1 MTTVEP
7 VRARRTK
14 RREGART
21 ATDVL
26 RETFGFA
33 EFRAGQQAAVESA
46 LAGRDTLVVL
56 PTGGGKSLAYQVPAM
71 VLPGLT
77 VVVSPLISLMKD
89 QVDVL
94 VRKKVG
100 AAFLNS
106 TLSLNDS
113 LDRLARA
120 TTGDIKLLYVAP
132 ERLESERL
140 VERLR
145 SIGVSLLAVDEA
157 HCVSQWGHDFRPS
170 YLRLRPVREGLGSPP
185 VIALTATATPQV
197 RADIITHLGLR
208 DPEVVITGFDR
219 TNLSYSVQAVK
230 RDKEKDQVLIDTL
243 SASKGT
249 TVVYAPTRK
258 AVDRITGVL
267 KAARIGGAAYHAG
280 LAADRRRQV
289 QDDFMSGKLPVIVA
303 TNAFGMGID
312 KPDVRLV
319 IHYAMPGT
327 LEAYY
332 QEAGRAG
339 RDGDHSDVLLLHAY
353 QDRFT
358 HEFFIKTAHPD
369 RQSIERVYAALVR
382 AMSGNGISAGDPDA
396 IAALAGTGIGTR
408 DVESAIRVLTSSGA
422 IANVS
427 ASASMVHVRLLATHA
442 RIKAELSEGAELEIG
457 LLRILWKAVRER
469 LYAGATFDLNGL
481 PPGFGGSAGAT
492 PVLESLVARQFIA
505 WERSGGGLTLTGGAR
520 GIKGMDI
527 DWEALETRRRAELA
541 KLDMMQRYATTRS
554 CRRTFVLRYFGDRA
568 AARGQ
573 NCRSCDNCLA

>member
-1 MTTVEP
+1 MTSVAAT
-7 VRARRTK
+7 RTRGTK
-14 RREGART
+14 RGAGPRT

-26 RETFGFA
+26 RDTFGYT
-33 EFRAGQQAAVESA
+33 EFRAGQLAAVESA

-94 VRKKVG
+94 TRKGVG

-170 YLRLRPVREGLGSPP
+170 YLRLRAVREGLGSPP
-185 VIALTATATPQV
+185 CIALTATATPHV
-197 RADIITHLGLR
+197 RSDIITHLGLR
-208 DPEVVITGFDR
+208 EPEVVITGFDR
-219 TNLSYSVQAVK
+219 TNLSYAVQAVR
-230 RDKEKDQVLIDTL
+230 RDKEKDQLLVHALL
-243 SASKGT
+243 ENRGT

-258 AVDRITGVL
+258 AVDRITGIL
-267 KAARIGGAAYHAG
+267 TRADIGAAAYHAG
-280 LAADRRRQV
+280 LAVDRRRKV
-289 QDDFMSGKLPVIVA
+289 QDDFMSGKVRVIVA

-358 HEFFIKTAHPD
+358 HEFFIKAAHPD
-369 RQSIERVYAALVR
+369 RKTTERVFGALLR
-382 AMSGNGISAGDPDA
+382 ATSGKGITADDPDA
-396 IAALAGTGIGTR
+396 LAAMAGTGIGAR
-408 DVESAIRVLTSSGA
+408 DVEAAIRVLTSAGA
-422 IANVS
+422 VETVG
-427 ASASMVHVRLLATHA
+427 ASSSLVTVRLLATHA
-442 RIKAELSEGAELEIG
+442 RIKKELSEGAELEIG
-457 LLRILWKAVRER
+457 LLRVLWTVARDN
-469 LYAGATFDLNGL
+469 LYAGATIDLSGL
-481 PPGFGGSAGAT
+481 PPGFGGAAGAT
-492 PVLESLVARQFIA
+492 PVLETLAARQFIA
-505 WERSGGGLTLTGGAR
+505 WDRSGGGLALTGAR
-520 GIKGMDI
+520 SVKDLDV
-527 DWEALETRRRAELA
+527 DWDALDTRRRAEMA
-541 KLDMMQRYATTRS
+541 KLDMMQKYAQTRY
-554 CRRTFVLRYFGDRA
+554 CRRTFVLRYFGDKA
-568 AARGQ
+568 AARMR
-573 NCRSCDNCLA
+573 NCRSCDNCL

>member
-1 MTTVEP
+1 MTSVAAT
-7 VRARRTK
+7 RTRRTK
-14 RREGART
+14 RGAGPRT

-26 RETFGFA
+26 RDTFGYT
-33 EFRAGQQAAVESA
+33 EFRAGQLAAVESA

-94 VRKKVG
+94 TRKGVG

-170 YLRLRPVREGLGSPP
+170 YLRLRGVRDGLGSPP
-185 VIALTATATPQV
+185 CIALTATATPHV
-197 RADIITHLGLR
+197 RSDIITHLGLR

-219 TNLSYSVQAVK
+219 TNLSYAVQAVK
-230 RDKEKDQVLIDTL
+230 RDKEKDQVLVNAL
-243 SASKGT
+243 LENRGT

-267 KAARIGGAAYHAG
+267 TRADVGAAAYHAG
-280 LAADRRRQV
+280 LAADRRRKV
-289 QDDFMSGKLPVIVA
+289 QDDFMSGKLRVIVA

-358 HEFFIKTAHPD
+358 HEFFINAAHPE
-369 RQSIERVYAALVR
+369 RKTIERVFGALLRATGGKGITSADPETLAA
-382 AMSGNGISAGDPDA
+382 M
-396 IAALAGTGIGTR
+396 AGTGIGAR
-408 DVESAIRVLTSSGA
+408 DVEAAIRVLTAAGA
-422 IANVS
+422 VETVG
-427 ASASMVHVRLLATHA
+427 ASPSLVTVRLLATHA
-442 RIKAELSEGAELEIG
+442 RIKKELSEGAELEIG
-457 LLRILWKAVRER
+457 LLRALWTVARDN
-469 LYAGATFDLNGL
+469 LYAGAAIDLSGL
-481 PPGFGGSAGAT
+481 PPGFGGAAGAT
-492 PVLESLVARQFIA
+492 PVLETLEARQFIT
-505 WERSGGGLTLTGGAR
+505 WERCGGGLALTGAR
-520 GIKGMDI
+520 SVQDLDV
-527 DWEALETRRRAELA
+527 DWDALDTRRRAEMA
-541 KLDMMQRYATTRS
+541 KLDMMQKYAQTRY
-554 CRRTFVLRYFGDRA
+554 CRRTFVLRYFGDKA
-568 AARGQ
+568 AARVR
-573 NCRSCDNCLA
+573 NCRSCDNCL

>member
-1 MTTVEP
+1 MTSVAAT
-7 VRARRTK
+7 RTRKTK
-14 RREGART
+14 RGAGPRT
-21 ATDVL
+21 ATDIL
-26 RETFGFA
+26 RDTFGYS
-33 EFRAGQQAAVESA
+33 EFRAGQLAAVESA

-56 PTGGGKSLAYQVPAM
+56 PTGGGKSLTYQVPAM

-94 VRKKVG
+94 TRKGVG

-132 ERLESERL
+132 EKLESERL

-145 SIGVSLLAVDEA
+145 TIGVSLLAVDEA

-170 YLRLRPVREGLGSPP
+170 YLRLRAVREGLGSPP
-185 VIALTATATPQV
+185 CIALTATATPHV
-197 RADIITHLGLR
+197 RADIVTHLGL
-208 DPEVVITGFDR
+208 DQPEMVITGFDR
-219 TNLSYSVQAVK
+219 TNLSYAVQSVR
-230 RDKEKDQVLIDTL
+230 RDKEKDQVLVDAL
-243 SASKGT
+243 SESKGT

-267 KAARIGGAAYHAG
+267 KRARISAAAYHAG
-280 LAADRRRQV
+280 LATDQRRSV
-289 QDDFMSGKLPVIVA
+289 QDAFMSGKVRVIVA

-358 HEFFIKTAHPD
+358 HEFFIKGAHPE
-369 RQSIERVYAALVR
+369 RETVERVYGALLR
-382 AMSGNGISAGDPDA
+382 AGKGKGIATADPDA
-396 IAALAGTGIGTR
+396 LAGMAGRGVSAR
-408 DVESAIRVLTSSGA
+408 DVEAAIRVLTAAGA
-422 IANVS
+422 VSNVA
-427 ASASMVHVRLLATHA
+427 ASPSLVSVRLLATHA
-442 RIKAELSEGAELEIG
+442 RIKQELSADGGLEIG
-457 LLRILWKAVRER
+457 LLRALWTSARDN
-469 LYAGATFDLNGL
+469 LYAGATFDLNAL

-492 PVLESLVARQFIA
+492 PVLESLAARQFIA
-505 WERSGGGLTLTGGAR
+505 WERSGGGLALDGPRDVAEL
-520 GIKGMDI
+520 DV
-527 DWEALETRRRAELA
+527 DWDALDTRRKAEMA
-541 KLDMMQRYATTRS
+541 KLDTMQKYAQTRY
-554 CRRTFVLRYFGDRA
+554 CRRAFVLRYFGDKA
-568 AARGQ
+568 AAKLR
-573 NCRSCDNCLA
+573 NCRSCDNCL

>member
-1 MTTVEP
+1 MTSVAIP
-7 VRARRTK
+7 RARKTK
-14 RREGART
+14 RGAGPRT
-21 ATDVL
+21 ATDIL
-26 RETFGFA
+26 RDTFGYT
-33 EFRAGQQAAVESA
+33 EFRAGQLAAVEAA

-56 PTGGGKSLAYQVPAM
+56 PTGGGKSLTYQVPAM

-94 VRKKVG
+94 TRKGVG

-157 HCVSQWGHDFRPS
+157 HCISQWGHDFRPS
-170 YLRLRPVREGLGSPP
+170 YLRLRAVREGLGSPP
-185 VIALTATATPQV
+185 AIALTATATPQV
-197 RADIITHLGLR
+197 RTDIIAHLGLR

-219 TNLSYSVQAVK
+219 TNLSYAVQATR
-230 RDKEKDQVLIDTL
+230 RDKEKDQVLVDTL
-243 SASKGT
+243 SESKGT

-267 KAARIGGAAYHAG
+267 TRARIGGAAYHAG
-280 LAADRRRQV
+280 LAADRRRLV
-289 QDDFMSGKLPVIVA
+289 QDEFMGGKLRVIVA

-369 RQSIERVYAALVR
+369 RQSIERVFGALLRATSGKGITSSDFAAL
-382 AMSGNGISAGDPDA
+382 
-396 IAALAGTGIGTR
+396 AARAGTGIGAR
-408 DVESAIRVLTSSGA
+408 DVESAIRVLTAAGA
-422 IANVS
+422 VVNVG
-427 ASASMVHVRLLATHA
+427 ASPSLVSVRLLATHA
-442 RIKAELSEGAELEIG
+442 RIKQELSEGADLEIG
-457 LLRILWKAVRER
+457 LLRALWSSARDN
-469 LYAGATFDLNGL
+469 LYAGATYDLNAL
-481 PPGFGGSAGAT
+481 PPGFGGSSGAT
-492 PVLESLVARQFIA
+492 PLLETLAARQFIA
-505 WERSGGGLTLTGGAR
+505 WERSGGGLSLAGA
-520 GIKGMDI
+520 GNAKSLDI
-527 DWEALETRRRAELA
+527 DWDALETRRRAELA
-541 KLDMMQRYATTRS
+541 KLDTMQRYATTKY
-554 CRRTFVLRYFGDRA
+554 CRRSFVLRYFGDRA
-568 AARGQ
+568 AAGSR
-573 NCRSCDNCLA
+573 NCRSCDNCLR

>member
-1 MTTVEP
+1 MTSVAAT
-7 VRARRTK
+7 RTRRTK
-14 RREGART
+14 RGAGPRT

-26 RETFGFA
+26 RDMFGYT
-33 EFRAGQQAAVESA
+33 EFRAGQLAAVESV

-94 VRKKVG
+94 TQKGVG

-170 YLRLRPVREGLGSPP
+170 YLRLRAMREGLGSPP
-185 VIALTATATPQV
+185 CIALTATATPHV
-197 RADIITHLGLR
+197 RSDIITHLGLR
-208 DPEVVITGFDR
+208 EPEVVITGFDR
-219 TNLSYSVQAVK
+219 TNLSYAVQAVR
-230 RDKEKDQVLIDTL
+230 RDKEKDQLLVHALL
-243 SASKGT
+243 ENRGT

-258 AVDRITGVL
+258 AVDRITGIL
-267 KAARIGGAAYHAG
+267 TRADIGAAAYHAG
-280 LAADRRRQV
+280 LAVDRRRKV
-289 QDDFMSGKLPVIVA
+289 QDDFMSGKVRVIVA

-339 RDGDHSDVLLLHAY
+339 RDGDHSDV
-353 QDRFT
+353 
-358 HEFFIKTAHPD
+358 
-369 RQSIERVYAALVR
+369 
-382 AMSGNGISAGDPDA
+382 
-396 IAALAGTGIGTR
+396 
-408 DVESAIRVLTSSGA
+408 
-422 IANVS
+422 
-427 ASASMVHVRLLATHA
+427 
-442 RIKAELSEGAELEIG
+442 
-457 LLRILWKAVRER
+457 
-469 LYAGATFDLNGL
+469 
-481 PPGFGGSAGAT
+481 
-492 PVLESLVARQFIA
+492 
-505 WERSGGGLTLTGGAR
+505 
-520 GIKGMDI
+520 
-527 DWEALETRRRAELA
+527 
-541 KLDMMQRYATTRS
+541 
-554 CRRTFVLRYFGDRA
+554 
-568 AARGQ
+568 
-573 NCRSCDNCLA
+573 

>member
-1 MTTVEP
+1 MTSAAAP
-7 VRARRTK
+7 RSRRTK
-14 RREGART
+14 RGAGTHT

-26 RETFGFA
+26 RETFGYS
-33 EFRAGQQAAVESA
+33 EFRAGQLAAVESA

-56 PTGGGKSLAYQVPAM
+56 PTGGGKSLTYQVPAM

-94 VRKKVG
+94 VRKGVG

-170 YLRLRPVREGLGSPP
+170 YLRLRTVREGLGSPP
-185 VIALTATATPQV
+185 TIALTATATPQV
-197 RADIITHLGLR
+197 RTDIIEHLGLR
-208 DPEVVITGFDR
+208 APEVVITGFDR
-219 TNLSYSVQAVK
+219 TNLSYAVQSVK
-230 RDKEKDQVLIDTL
+230 RDRDKDELLVHTL
-243 SASKGT
+243 SSARGT

-258 AVDRITGVL
+258 AVDRLAGVL
-267 KAARIGGAAYHAG
+267 ARARISAAAYHAG
-280 LAADRRRQV
+280 LAADRRRKV
-289 QDDFMSGKLPVIVA
+289 QDDFMSGKIPVIVA

-358 HEFFIKTAHPD
+358 HEFFIKGAHPD
-369 RQSIERVYAALVR
+369 RDTVERVFGALVR
-382 AMSGNGISAGDPDA
+382 AAGKKGLAASDLDA
-396 IAALAGTGIGTR
+396 LAALAGTGIGAR
-408 DVESAIRVLTSSGA
+408 DVESALRVLTAAGA
-422 IANVS
+422 VESVAASPSLVS
-427 ASASMVHVRLLATHA
+427 VRLLATHA
-442 RIKAELSEGAELEIG
+442 RIKEELSVGADMEIG
-457 LLRILWKAVRER
+457 LLRILWTAARDN
-469 LYAGATFDLNGL
+469 LYAGAAFDLNAL
-481 PPGFGGSAGAT
+481 PPGFGGPSGAT
-492 PVLESLVARQFIA
+492 PVLESLASRQFIA
-505 WERSGGGLTLTGGAR
+505 WERSGGGLALTGPREA
-520 GIKGMDI
+520 KALDV
-527 DWEALETRRRAELA
+527 DWDALDTRRRAEMA
-541 KLDMMQRYATTRS
+541 KLDMMQKYAQTRY
-554 CRRTFVLRYFGDRA
+554 CRRTFVLRYFGDKS
-568 AARGQ
+568 AARIR
-573 NCRSCDNCLA
+573 NCRSCDNCL

>member
-1 MTTVEP
+1 MTSVAAT
-7 VRARRTK
+7 RTRKTK
-14 RREGART
+14 RGAGPRT

-26 RETFGFA
+26 RDTFGYS
-33 EFRAGQQAAVESA
+33 EFRAGQLAAVESA

-56 PTGGGKSLAYQVPAM
+56 PTGGGKSLTYQVPAM

-94 VRKKVG
+94 TRKGVG

-132 ERLESERL
+132 EKLESERL

-145 SIGVSLLAVDEA
+145 TIGVSLLAVDEA

-170 YLRLRPVREGLGSPP
+170 YLRLRAVREGLGSPP
-185 VIALTATATPQV
+185 CIALTATATPHV
-197 RADIITHLGLR
+197 RADIVTHLGL
-208 DPEVVITGFDR
+208 DQPEIVITGFDR
-219 TNLSYSVQAVK
+219 TNLSYAVQSVR
-230 RDKEKDQVLIDTL
+230 RDKEKDQVLVDAL
-243 SASKGT
+243 SESKGT

-267 KAARIGGAAYHAG
+267 KRARISAAAYHAG
-280 LAADRRRQV
+280 LATDQRRSV
-289 QDDFMSGKLPVIVA
+289 QDAFMSGKVRVIVA

-339 RDGDHSDVLLLHAY
+339 RDGDHSEVLLLHAY

-358 HEFFIKTAHPD
+358 HEFFIKGAHPE
-369 RQSIERVYAALVR
+369 RETVERVYEALLR
-382 AMSGNGISAGDPDA
+382 AGKGKGIAPADSDVLAGMAGRGISA
-396 IAALAGTGIGTR
+396 R
-408 DVESAIRVLTSSGA
+408 DVEAAIRVLTAAGA
-422 IANVS
+422 VTNVA
-427 ASASMVHVRLLATHA
+427 ASPSLVSVRLLATHA
-442 RIKAELSEGAELEIG
+442 RIKQELSADAGLEIG
-457 LLRILWKAVRER
+457 LLRALWTSARDN
-469 LYAGATFDLNGL
+469 LYAGATFDLNAL
-481 PPGFGGSAGAT
+481 PPGFGGAAGAT
-492 PVLESLVARQFIA
+492 PVLESLAERQFIA
-505 WERSGGGLTLTGGAR
+505 WERSGGGLTLTGPRDVAEL
-520 GIKGMDI
+520 DV
-527 DWEALETRRRAELA
+527 DWDALDTRRRAEMA
-541 KLDMMQRYATTRS
+541 KLDTMQKYAQTRY
-554 CRRTFVLRYFGDRA
+554 CRRAFVLRYFGDKA
-568 AARGQ
+568 AGKLR
-573 NCRSCDNCLA
+573 NCRSCDNCL

>member
-1 MTTVEP
+1 MTSVAAT
-7 VRARRTK
+7 RTRKTK
-14 RREGART
+14 RGAGPRT

-26 RETFGFA
+26 RDTFGYS
-33 EFRAGQQAAVESA
+33 EFRAGQLSAVESA

-77 VVVSPLISLMKD
+77 VVISPLISLMKD

-94 VRKKVG
+94 TRKGVG

-170 YLRLRPVREGLGSPP
+170 YLRLRTVREGLGSPP
-185 VIALTATATPQV
+185 CIALTATATPQV
-197 RADIITHLGLR
+197 RSDIIAHLGLR
-208 DPEVVITGFDR
+208 EPEIVITGFDR
-219 TNLSYSVQAVK
+219 TNLSYAVQAVR
-230 RDKEKDQVLIDTL
+230 RDKEKDQLLVVALL
-243 SASKGT
+243 ASKGT

-267 KAARIGGAAYHAG
+267 TRARIGAAAYHAG
-280 LAADRRRQV
+280 LAGDRRRAV
-289 QDDFMSGKLPVIVA
+289 QDDFMSGKLRVIVA

-369 RQSIERVYAALVR
+369 RQTIERVYGALLRATNGKGIASGDLDGLAA
-382 AMSGNGISAGDPDA
+382 M
-396 IAALAGTGIGTR
+396 AGTGIGAK
-408 DVESAIRVLTSSGA
+408 DVESAIRVLTAAGA
-422 IANVS
+422 VANVG
-427 ASASMVHVRLLATHA
+427 ASPSLVSVRLLATHA
-442 RIKAELSEGAELEIG
+442 RIKQELGTGAELEIG
-457 LLRILWKAVRER
+457 LLRVLWTAARDN
-469 LYAGATFDLNGL
+469 LYAGATYDLNAL
-481 PPGFGGSAGAT
+481 PPGFGGPSGAT
-492 PVLESLVARQFIA
+492 PVLETLAARQFIA
-505 WERSGGGLTLTGGAR
+505 WERSGGGLTLTGTRNVKAL
-520 GIKGMDI
+520 DV
-527 DWEALETRRRAELA
+527 DWDALETRRRAEMS
-541 KLDMMQRYATTRS
+541 KLDMMQRYAQTRY
-554 CRRTFVLRYFGDRA
+554 CRRAFVLRYFGDKA
-568 AARGQ
+568 AGKTR
-573 NCRSCDNCLA
+573 NCRGCDNCLG

>member
-26 RETFGFA
+26 RETFGYA

-120 TTGDIKLLYVAP
+120 TTGDIKLLYLAP

-396 IAALAGTGIGTR
+396 IAALAGTGIGAR
-408 DVESAIRVLTSSGA
+408 DVESAIRILISSGA

-481 PPGFGGSAGAT
+481 PPGFGAHDCAT
-492 PVLESLVARQFIA
+492 ALACAQVAR
-505 WERSGGGLTLTGGAR
+505 
-520 GIKGMDI
+520 
-527 DWEALETRRRAELA
+527 
-541 KLDMMQRYATTRS
+541 
-554 CRRTFVLRYFGDRA
+554 
-568 AARGQ
+568 
-573 NCRSCDNCLA
+573 

>member
-1 MTTVEP
+1 MTSVAAT
-7 VRARRTK
+7 RTRRTK
-14 RREGART
+14 RGAGPRT
-21 ATDVL
+21 AADVL
-26 RETFGFA
+26 RDTFGYA
-33 EFRAGQQAAVESA
+33 EFRAGQLAAVESA

-94 VRKKVG
+94 TRKGVG

-120 TTGDIKLLYVAP
+120 TTGDIKLLYMAP

-170 YLRLRPVREGLGSPP
+170 YLRLRGVREGLGAPP
-185 VIALTATATPQV
+185 CIALTATATPHV
-197 RADIITHLGLR
+197 RTDIITHLGLR
-208 DPEVVITGFDR
+208 EPEVVITGFDR
-219 TNLSYSVQAVK
+219 TNLSYAVQSVR
-230 RDKEKDQVLIDTL
+230 RDKEKDQVLVDAL
-243 SASKGT
+243 LENRST

-267 KAARIGGAAYHAG
+267 TRADIGAAAYHAG
-280 LAADRRRQV
+280 LAADRRRRV
-289 QDDFMSGKLPVIVA
+289 QDDFMSGKVRVIVA

-358 HEFFIKTAHPD
+358 HEFFIKAAHPEQ
-369 RQSIERVYAALVR
+369 RTIERVFGALLRATNGKGITADDPEALAA
-382 AMSGNGISAGDPDA
+382 M
-396 IAALAGTGIGTR
+396 AGTGIGAR
-408 DVESAIRVLTSSGA
+408 DVEAAIRVLTSAGA
-422 IANVS
+422 VETVGASSSLVS
-427 ASASMVHVRLLATHA
+427 VRLLATHA
-442 RIKAELSEGAELEIG
+442 RIKKELSEGAELEIG
-457 LLRILWKAVRER
+457 LLRALWTVARDN
-469 LYAGATFDLNGL
+469 LYAGATIDLSGL
-481 PPGFGGSAGAT
+481 PPGFGGAAGAT
-492 PVLESLVARQFIA
+492 PVLETLAAKQFIA
-505 WERSGGGLTLTGGAR
+505 WERSGGGLALTGPR
-520 GIKGMDI
+520 TVKDLDV
-527 DWEALETRRRAELA
+527 DWDALDTRRRADMA
-541 KLDMMQRYATTRS
+541 KLDMMQKYAQTRY
-554 CRRTFVLRYFGDRA
+554 CRRTFVLRYFGDKA
-568 AARGQ
+568 AARIR
-573 NCRSCDNCLA
+573 NCRSCDNCL

>member
-1 MTTVEP
+1 MTSVAAT
-7 VRARRTK
+7 RTRGTK
-14 RREGART
+14 RGAGPRT

-26 RETFGFA
+26 RDTFGYA
-33 EFRAGQQAAVESA
+33 EFRAGQLAAVESA

-94 VRKKVG
+94 TRKGVG

-170 YLRLRPVREGLGSPP
+170 YLRLRGVRDGLGSPP
-185 VIALTATATPQV
+185 CIALTATATPHV
-197 RADIITHLGLR
+197 REDIITHLGLR
-208 DPEVVITGFDR
+208 EPEVVITGFDR
-219 TNLSYSVQAVK
+219 TNLSYAVQSVR
-230 RDKEKDQVLIDTL
+230 RDKEKDQVLVNAL
-243 SASKGT
+243 LENRGT

-267 KAARIGGAAYHAG
+267 TRADIGAAAYHAG
-280 LAADRRRQV
+280 LAGDRRRRV
-289 QDDFMSGKLPVIVA
+289 QDDFMSGKVRVIVA

-358 HEFFIKTAHPD
+358 HEFFINAAHPD
-369 RQSIERVYAALVR
+369 RKTIERVFGALLRATNGKGITAADPEALA
-382 AMSGNGISAGDPDA
+382 AM
-396 IAALAGTGIGTR
+396 AGTGIGAR
-408 DVESAIRVLTSSGA
+408 DVEAAIRVLTSAGA
-422 IANVS
+422 VETVG
-427 ASASMVHVRLLATHA
+427 ASSSLVTVRLLATHA
-442 RIKAELSEGAELEIG
+442 RIKKELSEGAELEIG
-457 LLRILWKAVRER
+457 LLRALWTVARDN
-469 LYAGATFDLNGL
+469 LYAGAMIDLSGL
-481 PPGFGGSAGAT
+481 PPGFGGAAGAT
-492 PVLESLVARQFIA
+492 PVLETLAAKQFIA
-505 WERSGGGLTLTGGAR
+505 WERSGGGLALTGAR
-520 GIKGMDI
+520 SVKDLDV
-527 DWEALETRRRAELA
+527 DWDALDTRRRAEMA
-541 KLDMMQRYATTRS
+541 KLDMMQKYAQTRY
-554 CRRTFVLRYFGDRA
+554 CRRTFVLRYFGDKA
-568 AARGQ
+568 AARIR
-573 NCRSCDNCLA
+573 NCRSCDNCL

>member
-1 MTTVEP
+1 MTGVAVPRT
-7 VRARRTK
+7 RRTK
-14 RREGART
+14 RGAGSRT
-21 ATDVL
+21 AIDVL
-26 RETFGFA
+26 RDTFGYTD
-33 EFRAGQQAAVESA
+33 FRAGQLAAVEAA

-56 PTGGGKSLAYQVPAM
+56 PTGGGKSLTYQVPAM

-94 VRKKVG
+94 TRKGVG

-120 TTGDIKLLYVAP
+120 TTGDVKLLYVAP

-170 YLRLRPVREGLGSPP
+170 YLRLREVRDGLGSPP
-185 VIALTATATPQV
+185 TIALTATATPQV

-219 TNLSYSVQAVK
+219 TNLSYAVQSVR
-230 RDKEKDQVLIDTL
+230 RDKEKDELLVETL
-243 SASKGT
+243 LGTKGT

-258 AVDRITGVL
+258 AVDRITSVL
-267 KAARIGGAAYHAG
+267 ARAKVGAAAYHAG
-280 LAADRRRQV
+280 LAADRRRKV
-289 QDDFMSGKLPVIVA
+289 QDEFMSGKTRVIVA

-369 RQSIERVYAALVR
+369 RRTVERVYGALQRAA
-382 AMSGNGISAGDPDA
+382 NGKGIASNDMEAL
-396 IAALAGTGIGTR
+396 AALAGTGIGAR
-408 DVESAIRVLTSSGA
+408 DAEAAVRVLTAAGA
-422 IANVS
+422 VDMVG
-427 ASASMVHVRLLATHA
+427 ASASLVQVRLLATHA
-442 RIKAELSEGAELEIG
+442 RIRKELSEGAELEIG
-457 LLRILWKAVRER
+457 LLRALWTAARDN
-469 LYAGATFDLNGL
+469 LYTGATFDLNAL
-481 PPGFGGSAGAT
+481 PPGFGGPAGAT
-492 PVLESLVARQFIA
+492 PLLESLAARQFVA
-505 WERSGGGLTLTGGAR
+505 WERSGGGLTLTGSRSG
-520 GIKGMDI
+520 KDLDV
-527 DWEALETRRRAELA
+527 DWDALDTRRRAEMA
-541 KLDMMQRYATTRS
+541 KLDMMQKYAQTRY
-554 CRRTFVLRYFGDRA
+554 CRRTFVLRYFGDKA
-568 AARGQ
+568 AAKTR
-573 NCRSCDNCLA
+573 NCRSCDNCL

>member
-1 MTTVEP
+1 MTNVAP
-7 VRARRTK
+7 PRARKSKKVAGT
-14 RREGART
+14 RT
-21 ATDVL
+21 AADVL
-26 RETFGFA
+26 RDVFGYD
-33 EFRAGQQAAVESA
+33 EFRAGQAAAVEAA

-56 PTGGGKSLAYQVPAM
+56 PTGGGKSLTYQVPAM
-71 VLPGLT
+71 VLPRLT

-94 VRKKVG
+94 ARKGVG

-132 ERLESERL
+132 ERLESDRL

-170 YLRLRPVREGLGSPP
+170 YLRMRGVREALGSPP
-185 VIALTATATPQV
+185 AIALTATATPQV
-197 RADIITHLGLR
+197 RTDIIEHLGLR
-208 DPEVVITGFDR
+208 DPEIVITGFDR
-219 TNLSYSVQAVK
+219 TNLSYAVQSVRK
-230 RDKEKDQVLIDTL
+230 DKEKDEVLVDALL
-243 SASKGT
+243 SSTGT

-258 AVDRITGVL
+258 AVDRITSVL
-267 KAARIGGAAYHAG
+267 TRAGFGAAAYHAG
-280 LAADRRRQV
+280 LASDRRRRV

-339 RDGDHSDVLLLHAY
+339 RDGDHSNVLLLHAY

-358 HEFFIKTAHPD
+358 HEFFISSAHPA
-369 RQSIERVYAALVR
+369 RATVERVFASLVR
-382 AMSGNGISAGDPDA
+382 ASGGKGIAPGDLDA
-396 IAALAGTGIGTR
+396 IAAMAGTGIGVR
-408 DVESAIRVLTSSGA
+408 DVESAMRVLTAAGA
-422 IANVS
+422 VEHVAASPSLVS
-427 ASASMVHVRLLATHA
+427 VRLLATHA
-442 RIKAELSEGAELEIG
+442 RIKAELGESGGLEIG
-457 LLRILWKAVRER
+457 LLRALWTIAREN

-481 PPGFGGSAGAT
+481 PPGFGGASGAT
-492 PVLESLVARQFIA
+492 PILDSLAARQFIDWA
-505 WERSGGGLTLTGGAR
+505 RSGGGVALTGAR
-520 GIKGMDI
+520 TVKELAV
-527 DWEALETRRRAELA
+527 DWDALETRRRAELA
-541 KLDMMQRYATTRS
+541 KLDMMQKYAQTRC
-554 CRRTFVLRYFGDRA
+554 CRRTFVLRYFGDKA
-568 AARGQ
+568 AARVR
-573 NCRSCDNCLA
+573 NCRSCDNCL

>member
-1 MTTVEP
+1 MTSVAP
-7 VRARRTK
+7 VRARRTQ
-14 RREGART
+14 RREGTRT
-21 ATDVL
+21 AIDVL
-26 RETFGFA
+26 RETFGYA
-33 EFRAGQQAAVESA
+33 EFRAGQLAAVEAA

-94 VRKKVG
+94 TRKGVG

-120 TTGDIKLLYVAP
+120 TTGDVKLLYLAP

-170 YLRLRPVREGLGSPP
+170 YLRLRPVREALGSPP
-185 VIALTATATPQV
+185 TIALTATATPQV
-197 RADIITHLGLR
+197 RDDIITHLGLR
-208 DPEVVITGFDR
+208 EPEVVITGFDR
-219 TNLSYSVQAVK
+219 TNLSYAVQSTR
-230 RDKEKDQVLIDTL
+230 RDKEKDQVLVDTL
-243 SASKGT
+243 AESHGT

-267 KAARIGGAAYHAG
+267 SLARVGAAAYHAG
-280 LAADRRRQV
+280 LAAERRRRV

-312 KPDVRLV
+312 KPDVRRV

-369 RQSIERVYAALVR
+369 RETIERVFGALHRATGGKGIASGDFDALAA
-382 AMSGNGISAGDPDA
+382 M
-396 IAALAGTGIGTR
+396 AGTGIGAR
-408 DVESAIRVLTSSGA
+408 DAESAVRVLTAAGAVATVGASSSL
-422 IANVS
+422 VR
-427 ASASMVHVRLLATHA
+427 VRLLATHA
-442 RIKAELSEGAELEIG
+442 RIKQELSGADTALEIG
-457 LLRILWKAVRER
+457 LLRVMWSSARDN
-469 LYAGATFDLNGL
+469 LYGGAMFDLNAL
-481 PPGFGGSAGAT
+481 PPGFGGPSGAT
-492 PVLESLVARQFIA
+492 PVLESLAARQFVA
-505 WERSGGGLTLTGGAR
+505 WERSGGGLTLTGGAHSA
-520 GIKGMDI
+520 KQVDI
-527 DWEALETRRRAELA
+527 DWDALETRRRAEMA
-541 KLDMMQRYATTRS
+541 KLDMMQKYAQTRY
-554 CRRTFVLRYFGDRA
+554 CRRSFVLRYFGDKA
-568 AARGQ
+568 AGAKR
-573 NCRSCDNCLA
+573 NCRSCDNCL

>member
-1 MTTVEP
+1 MTSVAAT
-7 VRARRTK
+7 RTRGTK
-14 RREGART
+14 RGAGPRT

-26 RETFGFA
+26 RDTFGYT
-33 EFRAGQQAAVESA
+33 EFRAGQLAAVESA

-94 VRKKVG
+94 TRKGVG

-170 YLRLRPVREGLGSPP
+170 YLRLRGVRDGLGSPP
-185 VIALTATATPQV
+185 CIALTATATPHV
-197 RADIITHLGLR
+197 RSDIITHLGLR
-208 DPEVVITGFDR
+208 EPEVVITGFDR
-219 TNLSYSVQAVK
+219 TNLSYAVQAVR
-230 RDKEKDQVLIDTL
+230 RDKEKDQVLVNAL
-243 SASKGT
+243 LENRGT

-258 AVDRITGVL
+258 AVDRITGIL
-267 KAARIGGAAYHAG
+267 TGADIGAAAYHAG
-280 LAADRRRQV
+280 LAGDRRRKV
-289 QDDFMSGKLPVIVA
+289 QDDFMSGKLRVIVA

-358 HEFFIKTAHPD
+358 HEFFIKAAQPD
-369 RQSIERVYAALVR
+369 RKTIERVFGALLR
-382 AMSGNGISAGDPDA
+382 ATSGKGITADDPDTL
-396 IAALAGTGIGTR
+396 AAMAGTGIGAR
-408 DVESAIRVLTSSGA
+408 DVEAVIRVLTSAGA
-422 IANVS
+422 VETVGES
-427 ASASMVHVRLLATHA
+427 SSLVTVRLLATHA
-442 RIKAELSEGAELEIG
+442 RIKKELSAGAELEIG
-457 LLRILWKAVRER
+457 LLRALWTVARDN
-469 LYAGATFDLNGL
+469 LYAGATIDLSGL

-492 PVLESLVARQFIA
+492 PVLETLAARQFIA
-505 WERSGGGLTLTGGAR
+505 WERSGGGLALTGAR
-520 GIKGMDI
+520 SVKDLDV
-527 DWEALETRRRAELA
+527 DWDALDTRRRAEMA
-541 KLDMMQRYATTRS
+541 KLDMMQKYAQTRY
-554 CRRTFVLRYFGDRA
+554 CRRTFVLRYFGDKS
-568 AARGQ
+568 AARIR
-573 NCRSCDNCLA
+573 NCRSCDNCL